1 MVAGGNE
8 PELVHGRQDNDVSY
22 TSMAGM
28 FTKIVFF
35 SLVQYFVPA
44 ELSSKCLCFLFA
56 THKQSVFTFLSLYF
70 LKVRTLTL
78 GLERCLSY

>member
-35 SLVQYFVPA
+35 LLSNILFQLNYLLSACAFCLPHINSPYSL
-44 ELSSKCLCFLFA
+44 SFLFI
-56 THKQSVFTFLSLYF
+56 F
-70 LKVRTLTL
+70 
-78 GLERCLSY
+78 